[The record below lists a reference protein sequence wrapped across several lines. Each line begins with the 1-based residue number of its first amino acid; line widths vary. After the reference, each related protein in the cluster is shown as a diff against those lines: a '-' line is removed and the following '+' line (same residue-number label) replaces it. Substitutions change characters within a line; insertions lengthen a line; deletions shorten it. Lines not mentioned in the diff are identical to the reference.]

1 MSKENIATEKVK
13 FHQRIGF
20 KIVLL
25 AVLLTAFTA
34 AVILVISTTI
44 SKKTLVDNTK
54 NDMTTITE
62 AYGQYVSTGFMLVQA
77 GMYDLNYVLETCLKD
92 CKIEGLDTSYG
103 YLVSADGTM
112 MYHPNP
118 EKIGQPVENSVVK
131 GLVSDIAAGKVQGGD
146 CETVEYDY
154 KGATKYAGYYI
165 IPTVNAI
172 LVVTADEDEVLE
184 GINNA
189 TRSITVIAIVIVI
202 IAAIISYIL
211 GMIIT
216 NPIKKVTAVV
226 EKTSDFDFTDVEG
239 IDKFVTRKDECG
251 VIMRAVVDMRKALRG
266 ILGDISSVSHQIN
279 TNVGELAGAGREVNS
294 ICTDNSATTE
304 QLAASMQETSATA
317 ESIGNSVD
325 SMKSAASEI
334 KDLSVKGEGLAR
346 EIMER
351 AEGLKKTTEEAT
363 VRTKTM
369 YKDVKT
375 KTDEAIEDSK
385 SVNKINELTEAIM
398 AISSQTSLLAL
409 NASIEA
415 ARAGDAGR
423 GFAVVATEIG
433 NLADQTS
440 STVANINE
448 IVTEVN
454 EAVAKM
460 TRSLGE
466 TVDFLENI
474 VIKDYEQFTDVSI
487 QYNNDADTFQNSMQT
502 IEGEVRSLNDAIEAI
517 SISVNGIVDTVS
529 EAATGVNDIAEKT
542 TDVVVK
548 TSKNNDLTYDCEQNV
563 KKLNDIEKMFSL

>member
-1 MSKENIATEKVK
+1 MNKENMATEKVT
-13 FHQRIGF
+13 FVHRIGF
-20 KIVLL
+20 KIILL
-25 AVLLTAFTA
+25 AVLLTAFTS
-34 AVILVISTTI
+34 AVITVSSAII
-44 SKKTLVDNTK
+44 SKKTVVQNTK
-54 NDMTTITE
+54 NDIKTIAE
-62 AYGQYVSTGFMLVQA
+62 AYGQYTSTGFMLVQA
-77 GMYDLNYVLETCLKD
+77 GMYELDYVLQTCLKD

-103 YLVSADGTM
+103 YLVGADGTM
-112 MYHPNP
+112 LYHPNAD
-118 EKIGQPVENSVVK
+118 KIGQPVENSVVK
-131 GLVSDIAAGKVQGGD
+131 GLVSDIQAGKIPDPD
-146 CETVEYDY
+146 CVVYDY
-154 KGATKYAGYYI
+154 KGETKYAGYYI
-165 IPTVNAI
+165 IPNVNAI
-172 LVVTADEDEVLE
+172 LVVTADEDEILE
-184 GINNA
+184 DINA
-189 TRSITVIAIVIVI
+189 TIKSLAFATCGIIVIAI
-202 IAAIISYIL
+202 IISYIL

-216 NPIKKVTAVV
+216 APIKKVTTVV
-226 EKTSDFDFTDVEG
+226 EKTSDFDFTDIEG
-239 IDKFVTRKDECG
+239 LDVFMKRKDECG

-279 TNVGELAGAGREVNS
+279 YNVGELAGAGREVNS

-351 AEGLKKTTEEAT
+351 AEGLKKSTEEAT

-369 YKDVKT
+369 YKDVKI

-448 IVTEVN
+448 IVSEVN

-460 TRSLGE
+460 TRSLGD

-517 SISVNGIVDTVS
+517 SVSVNGIVDTVS

-563 KKLNDIEKMFSL
+563 KKLTDIEKMFSL

>member
-1 MSKENIATEKVK
+1 MSKENMATEKVT
-13 FHQRIGF
+13 FVHRIGF
-20 KIVLL
+20 KIILL
-25 AVLLTAFTA
+25 AVLLTAFTS
-34 AVILVISTTI
+34 AVITVSSAII
-44 SKKTLVDNTK
+44 SKKTVVQNTK
-54 NDMTTITE
+54 NDIKTIAE
-62 AYGQYVSTGFMLVQA
+62 AYGQYTSTGFMLVQA
-77 GMYDLNYVLETCLKD
+77 GMYELDDVLQTCLKD

-103 YLVSADGTM
+103 YLVGADGTM
-112 MYHPNP
+112 LYHPNAD
-118 EKIGQPVENSVVK
+118 KIGQPVENSVVK
-131 GLVSDIAAGKVQGGD
+131 GLVSDIQAGKIPDPD
-146 CETVEYDY
+146 CVEYDY
-154 KGATKYAGYYI
+154 KGESKYAGYYI
-165 IPTVNAI
+165 IPNVNAI
-172 LVVTADEDEVLE
+172 LVVTADEDEILE
-184 GINNA
+184 DINA
-189 TRSITVIAIVIVI
+189 TIKSLAFATCGIIVIAV
-202 IAAIISYIL
+202 IISYIL

-216 NPIKKVTAVV
+216 APIKKVTTVV
-226 EKTSDFDFTDVEG
+226 EKTSDFDFTDIEG
-239 IDKFVTRKDECG
+239 LDVFLKRKDECG

-279 TNVGELAGAGREVNS
+279 YNVGELAGAGREVNS

-351 AEGLKKTTEEAT
+351 AEGLKKSTEEAT
-363 VRTKTM
+363 ARTKTM
-369 YKDVKT
+369 YKDVKI

-448 IVTEVN
+448 IVSEVN

-460 TRSLGE
+460 TRSLGD

-502 IEGEVRSLNDAIEAI
+502 IEGEVRSLNDAIDAI
-517 SISVNGIVDTVS
+517 SVSVNGIVDTVS

-563 KKLNDIEKMFSL
+563 KKLTDIEKMFSL

>member
-1 MSKENIATEKVK
+1 MGNENMATKKVK
-13 FHQRIGF
+13 MVHRIGF
-20 KIVLL
+20 KIILL
-25 AVLLTAFTA
+25 AVLLTAFTS
-34 AVILVISTTI
+34 AVITVSSAII
-44 SKKTLVDNTK
+44 SKKTIVQNTK
-54 NDMTTITE
+54 NDMETIAE
-62 AYGQYVSTGFMLVQA
+62 AYGQYVSTGFMLVQS
-77 GMYDLNYVLETCLKD
+77 GMYELDYVLETCLKD
-92 CKIEGLDTSYG
+92 CSIEGLDTSYG
-103 YLVSADGTM
+103 YLVGADGTM
-112 MYHPNP
+112 LYHPNSD
-118 EKIGQPVENSVVK
+118 KIGQPVENSVVK
-131 GLVSDIAAGKVQGGD
+131 GLVSDIQAGKIPD
-146 CETVEYDY
+146 PSCVEYEY
-154 KGATKYAGYYI
+154 KGETKYAGYYI
-165 IPTVNAI
+165 IPNVNAI
-172 LVVTADEDEVLE
+172 LVITADEEEILKDINTAINSLAFATV
-184 GINNA
+184 GI
-189 TRSITVIAIVIVI
+189 IIIAI
-202 IAAIISYIL
+202 IISYIL

-216 NPIKKVTAVV
+216 APIKKVTMVV
-226 EKTSDFDFTDVEG
+226 EKTSNFDFTDVED
-239 IDKFVTRKDECG
+239 IDKFTKRKDECG

-279 TNVGELAGAGREVNS
+279 SNVGELAGAGREVNS

-304 QLAASMQETSATA
+304 QLAASMQETTATA

-351 AEGLKKTTEEAT
+351 AEGLKKSTEEAT

-369 YKDVKT
+369 YKDVKV

-448 IVTEVN
+448 IVSEVN

-563 KKLNDIEKMFSL
+563 KKLTDIEKMFSL

>member
-1 MSKENIATEKVK
+1 MSKENMETEKVTFVHK
-13 FHQRIGF
+13 IGF
-20 KIVLL
+20 KIILL
-25 AVLLTAFTA
+25 AVLLTAFTS
-34 AVILVISTTI
+34 AVITVSSAII
-44 SKKTLVDNTK
+44 SKKTVVQNTK
-54 NDMTTITE
+54 NDIKTIAE
-62 AYGQYVSTGFMLVQA
+62 AYGQYTSTGFMLVQA
-77 GMYDLNYVLETCLKD
+77 GMYELDYVLQTCLKD

-103 YLVSADGTM
+103 YLVGADGTM
-112 MYHPNP
+112 LYHPNSD
-118 EKIGQPVENSVVK
+118 KIGQPVENSVVK
-131 GLVSDIAAGKVQGGD
+131 GLVSDIQAGNIPDPD
-146 CETVEYDY
+146 CVEYDY
-154 KGATKYAGYYI
+154 KGETKYAGYYI
-165 IPTVNAI
+165 IPNVNAI
-172 LVVTADEDEVLE
+172 LVVTADEDEILE
-184 GINNA
+184 DINA
-189 TRSITVIAIVIVI
+189 TIRSLAFATCGIIVIAI
-202 IAAIISYIL
+202 IISYIL

-216 NPIKKVTAVV
+216 APIKRVTTVV
-226 EKTSDFDFTDVEG
+226 EKTSDFDFTDIEG
-239 IDKFVTRKDECG
+239 LDVFMKRKDECG

-279 TNVGELAGAGREVNS
+279 YNVGELAGAGREVNS

-351 AEGLKKTTEEAT
+351 AEGLKKSTEEAT

-369 YKDVKT
+369 YKDVKS

-448 IVTEVN
+448 IVSEVN

-460 TRSLGE
+460 TRSLGD

-517 SISVNGIVDTVS
+517 SVSVNGIVDTVS

-563 KKLNDIEKMFSL
+563 KKLTDIEKMFSL

>member
-1 MSKENIATEKVK
+1 MNKENMATEKVTFVHK
-13 FHQRIGF
+13 IGF
-20 KIVLL
+20 KIILL
-25 AVLLTAFTA
+25 AVLLTAFTS
-34 AVILVISTTI
+34 AVITVSSAII
-44 SKKTLVDNTK
+44 SKKTVVQNTK
-54 NDMTTITE
+54 NDMKTIAE
-62 AYGQYVSTGFMLVQA
+62 AYGQYTSTGFMLVQA
-77 GMYDLNYVLETCLKD
+77 GMYELDYVLQTCLKD

-103 YLVSADGTM
+103 YLVGADGTM
-112 MYHPNP
+112 LYHPNAD
-118 EKIGQPVENSVVK
+118 KIGQPVENSVVK
-131 GLVSDIAAGKVQGGD
+131 DLVSDIQAGNIPDPD
-146 CETVEYDY
+146 CVEYDY
-154 KGATKYAGYYI
+154 KGESKYAGYYI
-165 IPTVNAI
+165 IPNVNAI
-172 LVVTADEDEVLE
+172 LVVTADEDEILE
-184 GINNA
+184 DINA
-189 TRSITVIAIVIVI
+189 TIRSLAFATCGIIVIAI
-202 IAAIISYIL
+202 IISYIL

-216 NPIKKVTAVV
+216 APIKKVTTVV
-226 EKTSDFDFTDVEG
+226 EKTSDFDFTDIEG
-239 IDKFVTRKDECG
+239 LDVFLKRKDECG

-279 TNVGELAGAGREVNS
+279 YNVGELAGAGREVNS

-351 AEGLKKTTEEAT
+351 AEGLKKSTEEAT

-369 YKDVKT
+369 YKDVKI

-448 IVTEVN
+448 IVSEVN

-460 TRSLGE
+460 TRSLGD

-517 SISVNGIVDTVS
+517 SVSVNGIVDTVS

-563 KKLNDIEKMFSL
+563 KKLTDIEKMFSL

>member
-1 MSKENIATEKVK
+1 MSKENMATEKVT
-13 FHQRIGF
+13 FVHRIGF
-20 KIVLL
+20 KIILL
-25 AVLLTAFTA
+25 AVLLTAFTS
-34 AVILVISTTI
+34 AVITVSSAII
-44 SKKTLVDNTK
+44 SKKTVVQNTK
-54 NDMTTITE
+54 NDMKTIAE
-62 AYGQYVSTGFMLVQA
+62 AYGQYTSTGFMLVQA
-77 GMYDLNYVLETCLKD
+77 GMYELDYVLQTCLKD
-92 CKIEGLDTSYG
+92 CKIEGLDSSYG
-103 YLVSADGTM
+103 YLVGADGTM
-112 MYHPNP
+112 LYHPNAD
-118 EKIGQPVENSVVK
+118 KIGQPVENSVVK
-131 GLVSDIAAGKVQGGD
+131 GLVSDIQAGKIPDPD
-146 CETVEYDY
+146 CVEYDY
-154 KGATKYAGYYI
+154 KGESKYAGYYI
-165 IPTVNAI
+165 IPNVNAI
-172 LVVTADEDEVLE
+172 LVVTADEDEILE
-184 GINNA
+184 DINA
-189 TRSITVIAIVIVI
+189 TIKSLAFVTCGIIVIAI
-202 IAAIISYIL
+202 IISYIL

-216 NPIKKVTAVV
+216 APIKKVTTVV
-226 EKTSDFDFTDVEG
+226 EKTSDFDFTDIEG
-239 IDKFVTRKDECG
+239 LDVFLKRKDECG
-251 VIMRAVVDMRKALRG
+251 VIMRAVVDMRRALRG

-279 TNVGELAGAGREVNS
+279 YNVGELAGAGREVNS

-351 AEGLKKTTEEAT
+351 AEGLKKSTEEAT
-363 VRTKTM
+363 ARTKTM
-369 YKDVKT
+369 YKDVKI

-448 IVTEVN
+448 IVSEVN

-460 TRSLGE
+460 TRSLGD

-502 IEGEVRSLNDAIEAI
+502 IEGEVRSLNDAIDAI
-517 SISVNGIVDTVS
+517 SVSVNGIVDTVS

-563 KKLNDIEKMFSL
+563 KKLTDIEKMFSL

>member
-1 MSKENIATEKVK
+1 MSKENMATEKVS

-25 AVLLTAFTA
+25 AIMLTVFTSV
-34 AVILVISTTI
+34 VILITSSVIS
-44 SKKTLVDNTK
+44 KRTLVQNTK
-54 NDMTTITE
+54 NDMKTITE

-77 GMYDLNYVLETCLKD
+77 GMYELNYVLDTCLKD
-92 CKIEGLDTSYG
+92 CSIEGLDSSYG

-112 MYHPNP
+112 MYHPNAD
-118 EKIGQPVENSVVK
+118 KIGQPVENSVVK
-131 GLVSDIAAGKVQGGD
+131 GIVEDIQSGNIPEPD
-146 CETVEYDY
+146 CVEYEY

-184 GINNA
+184 DINFA
-189 TRSITVIAIVIVI
+189 IRSLMIAAIVIVI
-202 IAAIISYIL
+202 VAAVISYIL
-211 GMIIT
+211 GMVIT
-216 NPIKKVTAVV
+216 SPIKKVTAVV

-239 IDKFVTRKDECG
+239 IDKFMKRKDECG

-279 TNVGELAGAGREVNS
+279 SNVGELAGAGREVNS

-304 QLAASMQETSATA
+304 QLAASMQETTATA

-334 KDLSVKGEGLAR
+334 KDLSIKGEGLAR

-351 AEGLKKTTEEAT
+351 AEGLKKSTEEAT

-369 YKDVKT
+369 YKDVKV

-448 IVTEVN
+448 IVSEVN

-563 KKLNDIEKMFSL
+563 KKLTDIEKMFSL

>member
-1 MSKENIATEKVK
+1 MNKENMATEKVT
-13 FHQRIGF
+13 FVHRIGF
-20 KIVLL
+20 KIILL
-25 AVLLTAFTA
+25 AVLLTAFTS
-34 AVILVISTTI
+34 AVITVSSAII
-44 SKKTLVDNTK
+44 SKKTVVQNTK
-54 NDMTTITE
+54 NDIKTIAE
-62 AYGQYVSTGFMLVQA
+62 AYGQYTSTGFMLVQA
-77 GMYDLNYVLETCLKD
+77 GMYELDYVLQTCLKD

-103 YLVSADGTM
+103 YLVGADGTM
-112 MYHPNP
+112 LYHPNAD
-118 EKIGQPVENSVVK
+118 KIGQPVENSVVK
-131 GLVSDIAAGKVQGGD
+131 GLVSDIQAGKIPDPD
-146 CETVEYDY
+146 CVVYDY
-154 KGATKYAGYYI
+154 KGETKYAGYYI
-165 IPTVNAI
+165 IPNVNAI
-172 LVVTADEDEVLE
+172 LVVTADEDEILE
-184 GINNA
+184 DINA
-189 TRSITVIAIVIVI
+189 TIRSLAFATVGIIVIAI
-202 IAAIISYIL
+202 IISYIL

-216 NPIKKVTAVV
+216 APIKKVTTVV
-226 EKTSDFDFTDVEG
+226 EKTSDFDFTDIEG
-239 IDKFVTRKDECG
+239 LDVFLKRKDECG

-279 TNVGELAGAGREVNS
+279 YNVGELAGAGREVNS

-351 AEGLKKTTEEAT
+351 AEGLKKSTEEAT

-369 YKDVKT
+369 YKDVKI

-448 IVTEVN
+448 IVSEVN

-460 TRSLGE
+460 TRSLGD

-517 SISVNGIVDTVS
+517 SVSVNGIVDTVS

-563 KKLNDIEKMFSL
+563 KKLTDIEKMFSL